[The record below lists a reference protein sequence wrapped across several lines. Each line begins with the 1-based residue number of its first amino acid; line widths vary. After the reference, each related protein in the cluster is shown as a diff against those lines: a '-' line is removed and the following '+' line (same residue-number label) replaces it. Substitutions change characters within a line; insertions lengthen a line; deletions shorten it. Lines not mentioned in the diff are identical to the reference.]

1 MTAEYQTEIKKFDE
15 RWHANYVTK
24 IIGFVVAPAWLG
36 AAIIV
41 PDPELKRTFASLA
54 LICGGVD
61 GVFLAQ
67 DAMIGSVK
75 KKIRETLGKQK
86 SS

>member
-1 MTAEYQTEIKKFDE
+1 MTVEQKSDE
-15 RWHANYVTK
+15 RWHASLGTKVT
-24 IIGFVVAPAWLG
+24 GVAAASFLG
-36 AAIIV
+36 ISLMV
-41 PDPELKRTFASLA
+41 PNPELKRTFASLA

-67 DAMIGSVK
+67 DAMIGSAK